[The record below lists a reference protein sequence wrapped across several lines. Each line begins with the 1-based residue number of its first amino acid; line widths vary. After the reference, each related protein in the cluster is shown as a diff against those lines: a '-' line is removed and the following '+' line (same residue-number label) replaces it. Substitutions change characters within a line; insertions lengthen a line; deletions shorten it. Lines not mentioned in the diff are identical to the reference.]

1 MQARR
6 TCYKESHD
14 LSRFFLLSSLI
25 TAPSILII
33 MELNYSDER
42 AFRELTF
49 KWSIA
54 WDTKDM
60 STFIAIATPQFVG
73 DYSDLPAVGKVFK
86 TSAEGFFKTSFRNEG
101 LGDPR
106 LQTQH
111 LLGLGVFTR
120 ISETEARGDW
130 QVRARHVRV
139 LDNGE
144 TYEWDSSSFVEFTY
158 LNVEGEWKLGGI
170 RPHTVVANTGQPNEV
185 IGVF

>member
-1 MQARR
+1 M
-6 TCYKESHD
+6 D
-14 LSRFFLLSSLI
+14 L
-25 TAPSILII
+25 TY
-33 MELNYSDER
+33 NDEQN
-42 AFRELTF
+42 FRELTF

-54 WDTKDM
+54 WDKKDM
-60 STFIAIATPQFVG
+60 STFLAITTPEFLG

-86 TSAEGFFKTSFRNEG
+86 TSPEGFVKNSFRNEG

-120 ISETEARGDW
+120 VGEIEARGDW

-139 LDNGE
+139 LDNGA

-158 LNVEGEWKLGGI
+158 LKVEGEWKLGGI
-170 RPHTVVANTGQPNEV
+170 RPHTVVANTGKPEEV
-185 IGVF
+185 IGQF